1 MGAKDRGNVKGK
13 RGKVMLAVAA
23 AAVLLAVAAAASL
36 WGGRDNDPGQ
46 LLSAPAAEILGG
58 ERYYL
63 KYVDRWL
70 FGDGSPAEL
79 EEARDGAVFLQRY
92 QVDGVPLTTLSR
104 GRTAKVWSG
113 EEFVQE
119 LSLDADPAEMYAD
132 LRFTGETGYAALG
145 EQTLFFEEYSYRYNG
160 ERFRLRFLFA
170 EGQLWGLEYGGDGRC
185 MEIIT
190 LSGELPEE
198 TAALM
203 RETERLP

>member
-1 MGAKDRGNVKGK
+1 MGAKDRGSVKGK

-23 AAVLLAVAAAASL
+23 AAVLLAVVAAASL

-63 KYVDRWL
+63 KYV
-70 FGDGSPAEL
+70 GSPAEL

-104 GRTAKVWSG
+104 GCTAKVWSG
-113 EEFVQE
+113 GEFVQE
-119 LSLDADPAEMYAD
+119 LSLDADPAEMYAG

>member
-1 MGAKDRGNVKGK
+1 MGAKDRGSVKGK

-23 AAVLLAVAAAASL
+23 AAVLLAVVAAASL
-36 WGGRDNDPGQ
+36 WGGRDNDPSQ

-113 EEFVQE
+113 GEFVQE